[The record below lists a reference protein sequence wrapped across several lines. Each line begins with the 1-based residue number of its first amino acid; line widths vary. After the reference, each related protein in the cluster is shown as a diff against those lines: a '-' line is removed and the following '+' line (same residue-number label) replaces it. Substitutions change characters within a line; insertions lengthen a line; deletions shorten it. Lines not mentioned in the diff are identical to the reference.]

1 MIKKIGTWAAV
12 IALAFFA
19 LTDHS
24 GTATLVHD
32 SVGALKYAGHVL
44 GSL

>member
-1 MIKKIGTWAAV
+1 MLKKILTWAAV

-24 GTATLVHD
+24 GTATLIHG
-32 SVGALKYAGHVL
+32 SVGALKYAGNFL
-44 GSL
+44 KSL